1 MALKTLGSNANNS
14 LQAFIVGTN
23 DVIPADVATLITQL
37 RGDPPGWN
45 ADANVG
51 ATGLVTGQG
60 TNRPRFNEAYVRQGV
75 LLIPNRGRL
84 QLKRGDFVCWDATT
98 GWPIVISGDAA
109 ANGPYTHT

>member
-14 LQAFIVGTN
+14 LQAFIVGAN
-23 DVIPADVATLITQL
+23 DVIPADVATMITQL
-37 RGDPPGWN
+37 RGDPPGWG
-45 ADANVG
+45 ADGNVTTG
-51 ATGLVTGQG
+51 GLVTGQG
-60 TNRPRFNEAYVRQGV
+60 SNRPRFNEVYMRQGIIF
-75 LLIPNRGRL
+75 IPNRGHL